1 MLPDH
6 IRPQPAHH
14 ALTPVVAALVV
25 ASMLLPQAVAYAA
38 IAGVP
43 AAHAVMAAI
52 IGLGVYALWGTS
64 RYAIVSATSSAAAIF
79 ASVVAANGLAGGYA
93 LVCLTGLLFVL
104 AAIFRADFLATLI
117 ARPVLRGFAYALAL
131 NIVVRQL
138 PAVLGLSV
146 QASNFPQLLW
156 RLLKALPQTH
166 GPSLLLGL
174 GTWALWMLLRVLR
187 RRYAWVHPPLLI
199 FGAGLLAAVALP
211 LQSMGVASIGAIG
224 MAPWRLQ
231 WPSLAWADWALA
243 AHMAPALFM
252 VLFAESWGTVR
263 SISLQRAEAV
273 SVRREML
280 ALGLA
285 NVMSGFFQGL
295 PVGAGYSASTAN
307 ESAGGNTKLA
317 GALAAVL
324 MALMLLFV
332 RDWLEMLPMP
342 VMAAIAAGILMSHLS
357 PRRLLDTLKLKN
369 DSWLALVTVVGVLL
383 TGVMVGMLLS
393 VGLSVLLVLWRF
405 AHPALSELGRLP
417 GTREFLD
424 QAHHPEV
431 HRQPGVLIMRPE
443 EPVFFANAEAIF
455 QQVRR
460 RAMEQDLRAVV
471 LSMEQCDDLDTTSV
485 EALCELQQWLRKR
498 GLQLLLAR
506 AKDRPR
512 AALQCAAYPPSNE
525 RWQFFWSVDA
535 AVNRA
540 LSDADELEPAAPV
553 APSAV
558 PTDAVRG

>member
-1 MLPDH
+1 MSPQH
-6 IRPQPAHH
+6 SRPHHAQH

-43 AAHAVMAAI
+43 TAHAVVAALV
-52 IGLGVYALWGTS
+52 GLGVYALWGSS

-93 LVCLTGLLFVL
+93 LVCLTGILFVL

-138 PAVLGLSV
+138 PAVAGLSV

-166 GPSLLLGL
+166 GPSLLLGM
-174 GTWALWMLLRVLR
+174 GTWALWLLLRVLR
-187 RRYAWVHPPLLI
+187 RRHAWVHPPLLI
-199 FGAGLLAAVALP
+199 FGAGVLTAVALP
-211 LQSMGVASIGAIG
+211 LQHMGVASIGSIG
-224 MAPWRLQ
+224 LAPWRWQ
-231 WPSLAWADWALA
+231 WPSMDWADWALA

-263 SISLQRAEAV
+263 SISLQRAESA

-285 NVMSGFFQGL
+285 NVMSGIFQGL

-307 ESAGGNTKLA
+307 ESAGGNTKLV

-324 MALMLLFV
+324 MALMLLLV
-332 RDWLEMLPMP
+332 RDWLEMLPLP
-342 VMAAIAAGILMSHLS
+342 VMAAIAAGILASHLS

-369 DSWLALVTVVGVLL
+369 DSWLALVTVAGVLL
-383 TGVMVGMLLS
+383 TGVMMGMLLS

-405 AHPALSELGRLP
+405 AHPGLSELGRLP

-424 QAHHPEV
+424 RAHHPEV
-431 HRQPGVLIMRPE
+431 HKQPGVLILRPE

-455 QQVRR
+455 QQVRH
-460 RAMEQDLRAVV
+460 RAVEQDLRAVV
-471 LSMEQCDDLDTTSV
+471 LSMEHCDDLDTTSV
-485 EALCELQQWLRKR
+485 EALCELQQWMRKR
-498 GLQLLLAR
+498 GVQLLLAR

-512 AALQCAAYPPSNE
+512 AALQCAAHPPYNE

-535 AVNRA
+535 AVSSV
-540 LSDADELEPAAPV
+540 LPLGGLFAP
-553 APSAV
+553 PWN
-558 PTDAVRG
+558 

>member
-1 MLPDH
+1 MSH
-6 IRPQPAHH
+6 EHTRPHH
-14 ALTPVVAALVV
+14 ALTPIVAALVV

-43 AAHAVMAAI
+43 AAHAVVAAL
-52 IGLGVYALWGTS
+52 IGLGVYAVCGTS

-104 AAIFRADFLATLI
+104 AAIFRANFLATLI

-138 PAVLGLSV
+138 PTVAGIALR
-146 QASNFPQLLW
+146 ADNFPQLIW
-156 RLLKALPQTH
+156 RFFKALPQTH
-166 GPSLLLGL
+166 LPSLLLGA
-174 GTWALWMLLRVLR
+174 GTWALWLLLRALR
-187 RRYAWVHPPLLI
+187 RRCAWVHPPLLV
-199 FGAGLLAAVALP
+199 FGAGLLAACTLP
-211 LQSMGVASIGAIG
+211 LQQMGVASIGTIG
-224 MAPWRLQ
+224 MAPWRWQ
-231 WPSLAWADWALA
+231 WPSLQWADWALA
-243 AHMAPALFM
+243 AHVAPALFM

-263 SISLQRAEAV
+263 SISLQRAESV

-280 ALGLA
+280 ALGIA
-285 NVMSGFFQGL
+285 NVASGFFQGL

-307 ESAGGNTKLA
+307 ESAGGSSKLV

-324 MALMLLFV
+324 IILLLLLL
-332 RDWLEMLPMP
+332 RHWLEMLPLP
-342 VMAAIAAGILMSHLS
+342 VMAAIAAGILMDHLN
-357 PRRLLDTLKLKN
+357 PRRLLDTLKLRN
-369 DSWLALVTVVGVLL
+369 DSWLALVTVAGVLL
-383 TGVMVGMLLS
+383 TGVMMGMLLS

-405 AHPALSELGRLP
+405 AHPGLSELGRLP

-424 QAHHPEV
+424 RAHHPHV
-431 HRQPGVLIMRPE
+431 LKQPGVLIMRPE

-460 RAMEQDLRAVV
+460 RAVEKDLKAVI

-485 EALCELQQWLRKR
+485 EALCELQQWMRKR
-498 GLQLLLAR
+498 GVQLLLAR

-512 AALQCAAYPPSNE
+512 AALQCATHPPFNE
-525 RWQFFWSVDA
+525 QWQFFWSVDA
-535 AVNRA
+535 AVSSV
-540 LSDADELEPAAPV
+540 LPPGEPFAP
-553 APSAV
+553 P
-558 PTDAVRG
+558 